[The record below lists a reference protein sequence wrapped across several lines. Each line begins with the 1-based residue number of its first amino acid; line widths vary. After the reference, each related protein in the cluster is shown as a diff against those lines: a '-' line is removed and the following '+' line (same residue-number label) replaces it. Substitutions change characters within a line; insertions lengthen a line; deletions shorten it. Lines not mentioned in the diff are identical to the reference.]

1 MVEAAAGA
9 AAAGVALAVATL
21 GGAELGGP
29 AHRVARAGKAAAR
42 LDGRAAALPAA
53 AVMGGLVGW
62 LLTGFPALALAG
74 AALAA
79 GGVGALLRLR
89 ADRRRMLRQD
99 ALLEAVRVLRQLLET
114 GAIGVPGALTVLAQR
129 GPEPLRGEF
138 AILARAAGE
147 RGAWASARARLG
159 EPVFDLLAAAILVQ
173 RPGGGALA
181 PLFIQLEDSV
191 TALYEVQREAVALG
205 SQARSA
211 AALILGLPVAFLLIM
226 CMLRSPYLDV
236 YRQPGGE
243 IFLVAMLALMG
254 VTHELIRRMLLLPE
268 EPRLEMA

>member
-1 MVEAAAGA
+1 MGVSLAAATLCGA
-9 AAAGVALAVATL
+9 DL
-21 GGAELGGP
+21 GGRAE
-29 AHRVARAGKAAAR
+29 RVARVAGKAAGQ
-42 LDGRAAALPAA
+42 LDGRAAALPVA
-53 AVMGGLVGW
+53 AVVGGLGGW

-74 AALAA
+74 GALAA
-79 GGVGALLRLR
+79 GGVGSLLRLR
-89 ADRRRMLRQD
+89 ADRLRMVRQD

-114 GAIGVPGALTVLAQR
+114 GAIGVPGALTVLAER

-147 RGAWASARARLG
+147 RGAWASARSRLA

-181 PLFIQLEDSV
+181 PLFTQLEDSV

-243 IFLVAMLALMG
+243 VFLVAMLAVMG
-254 VTHELIRRMLLLPE
+254 VTHELIRRMLRLPE
-268 EPRLEMA
+268 EPRLEMADA